1 MLIWPQQSKPSRE
14 LKLLK
19 LHMEGIIKTLTDI
32 NIINDTDIQCEKIGD
47 GMLFKYKYSKEIIVW

>member
-1 MLIWPQQSKPSRE
+1 M
-14 LKLLK
+14 KLLK

-47 GMLFKYKYSKEIIVW
+47 GMLFKYKYSKEIIV